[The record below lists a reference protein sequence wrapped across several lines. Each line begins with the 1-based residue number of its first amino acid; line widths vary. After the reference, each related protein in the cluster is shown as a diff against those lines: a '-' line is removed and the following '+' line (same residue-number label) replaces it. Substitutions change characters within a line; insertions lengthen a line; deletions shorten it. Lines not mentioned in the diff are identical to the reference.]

1 MPQHCVAAA
10 DKVTHSLYA
19 RSKELT
25 FDLVLGVVV
34 GVVGG
39 GVAYAFLRTL
49 NWVNAT
55 RNDNDRLIYF
65 LPLAGLAIGLTY
77 HRFGERTAHGSN
89 LVLEEIHEP
98 GAGVPRRMAPMVFL
112 ATAISHLFGA
122 STGREGSG
130 IQIIASISD
139 GIARPFSPSTETRK
153 LLLIAAISAAIGGLF
168 GAPVGGMLFALEV
181 QENGRIRYETM
192 LPALIAG
199 VISYE
204 IVNNLAVEHLVTGHL
219 LQTNLSG
226 SLSWKLVL
234 LSSVCSALAIVFIQL
249 THFVHRAAR
258 SLIKW
263 QPLRPVAGGCIV
275 LFLVLVSGTRDYL
288 GLSAHLAEGAFA
300 GAVGIA
306 VGAFAWK
313 LVFTSVSLGTG
324 FIGGE
329 MVPLFI
335 IGALAG
341 AQTGRLL
348 NASIPLFAAI
358 GMMAT
363 FAAASNTPIACTV
376 IGIELFGAGALLPL
390 AFTCVLAYMLSGH
403 RGIYHSQK
411 HALMT
416 RSSRLR

>member
-1 MPQHCVAAA
+1 M
-10 DKVTHSLYA
+10 HSLYA
-19 RSKELT
+19 RSKELV

-34 GVVGG
+34 GVIGG

-49 NWVNAT
+49 NWVNTT
-55 RNDNDRLIYF
+55 RNDNENLIYF
-65 LPLAGLAIGLTY
+65 LPLAGLVIGLMY
-77 HRFGERTAHGSN
+77 HHFGERVANGSN

-122 STGREGSG
+122 STGREGAG
-130 IQIIASISD
+130 IQITASVADTIAK
-139 GIARPFSPSTETRK
+139 PFSPSPETRK
-153 LLLIAAISAAIGGLF
+153 LLLITAISAAFGGLF
-168 GAPVGGMLFALEV
+168 GVPIGGMVFALEV
-181 QENGRIRYETM
+181 QENGRIRYEAM
-192 LPALIAG
+192 LPALLAG
-199 VISYE
+199 LVGYK
-204 IVNNLAVEHLVTGHL
+204 IVESLNIKHLVTGTL
-219 LQTNLSG
+219 VPVDLSLG
-226 SLSWKLVL
+226 LSWKLIVL
-234 LSSVCSALAIVFIQL
+234 SGVSSILALAFIQL
-249 THFVHRAAR
+249 THTVHRAAH
-258 SLIKW
+258 SWIKW

-275 LFLVLVSGTRDYL
+275 LILVLISGSRDYL

-300 GAVGIA
+300 GVVGIA

-363 FAAASNTPIACTV
+363 FAAASNTPIACVV
-376 IGIELFGAGALLPL
+376 IGIELFGAGATLPL
-390 AFTCVLAYMLSGH
+390 ALTCVLAYALSGR

-411 HALMT
+411 HALLT
-416 RSSRLR
+416 RSSSVK

>member
-1 MPQHCVAAA
+1 M
-10 DKVTHSLYA
+10 HSLYA
-19 RSKELT
+19 RSKELV

-34 GVVGG
+34 GVIGG
-39 GVAYAFLRTL
+39 GVAYAFLRML
-49 NWVNAT
+49 NWVNTT
-55 RNDNDRLIYF
+55 RNDNENLIYF
-65 LPLAGLAIGLTY
+65 LPLAGLVIGLMY
-77 HRFGERTAHGSN
+77 HHFGERVANGSN

-122 STGREGSG
+122 STGREGAG
-130 IQIIASISD
+130 IQITASVADTIAK
-139 GIARPFSPSTETRK
+139 PFSPSPETRK
-153 LLLIAAISAAIGGLF
+153 LLLITAISAAFGGLF
-168 GAPVGGMLFALEV
+168 GVPIGGMVFALEV
-181 QENGRIRYETM
+181 QENGRIRYEAM
-192 LPALIAG
+192 LPALLAG
-199 VISYE
+199 LVGYK
-204 IVNNLAVEHLVTGHL
+204 IVESLNIKHLVTGTL
-219 LQTNLSG
+219 VPVDLSLG
-226 SLSWKLVL
+226 LSWKLIVL
-234 LSSVCSALAIVFIQL
+234 SGVSSILALAFIQL
-249 THFVHRAAR
+249 THTVHRAAHWW
-258 SLIKW
+258 IKW

-275 LFLVLVSGTRDYL
+275 LILVLISGSRDYL

-300 GAVGIA
+300 GVVGIA

-363 FAAASNTPIACTV
+363 FAAASNTPIACIV
-376 IGIELFGAGALLPL
+376 IGIELFGAGATLPL
-390 AFTCVLAYMLSGH
+390 ALTCVLAYALSGR

-411 HALMT
+411 HALLT
-416 RSSRLR
+416 RSSSVK

>member
-1 MPQHCVAAA
+1 M
-10 DKVTHSLYA
+10 HSLYA
-19 RSKELT
+19 RSKELV

-34 GVVGG
+34 GVIGG

-49 NWVNAT
+49 NWVNTT
-55 RNDNDRLIYF
+55 RNDNENLIYF
-65 LPLAGLAIGLTY
+65 LPLAGLVIGLMY
-77 HRFGERTAHGSN
+77 HHFGERVANGSN

-122 STGREGSG
+122 STGREGAG
-130 IQIIASISD
+130 IQITASVADTIAK
-139 GIARPFSPSTETRK
+139 PFSPSPETRK
-153 LLLIAAISAAIGGLF
+153 LLLITAISAAFGGLF
-168 GAPVGGMLFALEV
+168 GVPIGGMVFALEV
-181 QENGRIRYETM
+181 QENGRIRYEAM
-192 LPALIAG
+192 LPALLAG
-199 VISYE
+199 LVGYK
-204 IVNNLAVEHLVTGHL
+204 IVESLNIKHLVTGTL
-219 LQTNLSG
+219 VPVDLSLG
-226 SLSWKLVL
+226 LSWKLIVL
-234 LSSVCSALAIVFIQL
+234 SGVSSILALAFIQL
-249 THFVHRAAR
+249 THTVHRAAH
-258 SLIKW
+258 SWIKW

-275 LFLVLVSGTRDYL
+275 LILVLISGSRDYL

-300 GAVGIA
+300 GVVGVA

-363 FAAASNTPIACTV
+363 FAAASNTPIACVV
-376 IGIELFGAGALLPL
+376 IGIELFGAGATLPL
-390 AFTCVLAYMLSGH
+390 ALTCVLAYALSGR

-411 HALMT
+411 HALLT
-416 RSSRLR
+416 RSSSVK

>member
-1 MPQHCVAAA
+1 M
-10 DKVTHSLYA
+10 HSLYA
-19 RSKELT
+19 RSKELV

-34 GVVGG
+34 GVIGG

-49 NWVNAT
+49 NWVNTT
-55 RNDNDRLIYF
+55 RNDNENLIYF
-65 LPLAGLAIGLTY
+65 LPLAGLVIGLMY
-77 HRFGERTAHGSN
+77 HHFGERVANGSN

-122 STGREGSG
+122 STGREGAG
-130 IQIIASISD
+130 IQITASVADTIAK
-139 GIARPFSPSTETRK
+139 PLSPSPETRK
-153 LLLIAAISAAIGGLF
+153 LLLITAISAAFGGLF
-168 GAPVGGMLFALEV
+168 GVPIGGMVFALEV
-181 QENGRIRYETM
+181 QENGRIRYEAM
-192 LPALIAG
+192 LPALLAG
-199 VISYE
+199 LVGYK
-204 IVNNLAVEHLVTGHL
+204 IVESLNIKHLVTGTL
-219 LQTNLSG
+219 VPVDLSLG
-226 SLSWKLVL
+226 LSWKLIVL
-234 LSSVCSALAIVFIQL
+234 SGVSSILALAFIQL
-249 THFVHRAAR
+249 THTVHRAAH
-258 SLIKW
+258 SWIKW

-275 LFLVLVSGTRDYL
+275 LILVLISGSRDYL
-288 GLSAHLAEGAFA
+288 GLSAHLAEGVFA
-300 GAVGIA
+300 GVVGIA

-335 IGALAG
+335 VGALAG

-363 FAAASNTPIACTV
+363 FAAASNTPIACIV
-376 IGIELFGAGALLPL
+376 IGIELFGAGATLPL
-390 AFTCVLAYMLSGH
+390 ALTCVLAYALSGR

-411 HALMT
+411 HALLT
-416 RSSRLR
+416 RSSSVK